1 MERDPDLIALLRR
14 CGVTVGHCRCDDG
27 EETDRFVADDPRL
40 AEFLA
45 GARAARTGHARG
57 RVSVIEMQCGRTGLL
72 AGLVHLVGLERPAIA
87 QQLAGRRNGGQ
98 RRQWV
103 IRHRLDALAAVGQGT
118 TEPVPRTRLPGP
130 SGHGVHQFDIKRCYL

>member
-1 MERDPDLIALLRR
+1 MEPDPDLIALLRR

-45 GARAARTGHARG
+45 GRTSSQDRPRSRPGE
-57 RVSVIEMQCGRTGLL
+57 IEMQCGRTGLL
-72 AGLVHLVGLERPAIA
+72 AGLVHLMGLERPAIA

-98 RRQWV
+98 RRQRV